1 MMGGRT
7 MKRIKN
13 FALVVL
19 GISAISCSKV
29 QDFPENQKAPVQSLT
44 ATISDD
50 DATKTAFVGGVF
62 MWKKNDNMVVR
73 SNNANGFSTFTYKGD
88 DTAGSATFSNA
99 SEDVIVYGNNSFAYY
114 PAKVN
119 TTGTTKYPCEE
130 DGSLKLVLK
139 DSYTWFD
146 GNVEAPMLAKVE
158 SGQPLEFK
166 HLGGVLKLTFKNVPP
181 KAAKVV
187 VTAPV
192 TDATLLGEGKKTY
205 KICRTMNKT
214 INWETAQGGFG
225 TETPYVQAY
234 AHTDEYSITENIA
247 SATAA
252 QRASDDGLVVYV
264 PLPVGPETDGSGKH
278 IYPRLE
284 VRMTFADGTMVPG
297 AGFYAE
303 NVIIERGHI
312 KPMPVRTLT
321 KYSVSVLAGIDGQ
334 KAPDAEGKFNNVRGL
349 VRKADGNLVLMESA
363 GNSKRSLR
371 FISVTDG
378 SFTTFRDN
386 SKLGDPWHGS
396 IKGDYLYFSDK
407 SKGKVFSMDL
417 TAGTKS
423 VTEEKTGLSQ
433 AMDVKFDA
441 SGNAYVLLRDT
452 GVYKYEGGIGGT
464 QSVYAPLSSFGGTGV
479 TLLSMGFDPA
489 GNLIVGASASTA
501 TNTNGFKI
509 YKVDAEKNVTCIAG
523 TGVKANNYSEIV
535 DGAARNAVFTSNLQ
549 GIAFDAA
556 GNVYVTD
563 NVAIRKISV
572 SSPGNYEGA
581 VVTTIMGGGSSYTT
595 AVGAMASF
603 ASLQDIVFSSDYSTI
618 YVSDQSRGTVRKII
632 IE

>member
-1 MMGGRT
+1 
-7 MKRIKN
+7 
-13 FALVVL
+13 
-19 GISAISCSKV
+19 
-29 QDFPENQKAPVQSLT
+29 
-44 ATISDD
+44 
-50 DATKTAFVGGVF
+50 
-62 MWKKNDNMVVR
+62 
-73 SNNANGFSTFTYKGD
+73 
-88 DTAGSATFSNA
+88 
-99 SEDVIVYGNNSFAYY
+99 
-114 PAKVN
+114 
-119 TTGTTKYPCEE
+119 
-130 DGSLKLVLK
+130 
-139 DSYTWFD
+139 
-146 GNVEAPMLAKVE
+146 
-158 SGQPLEFK
+158 
-166 HLGGVLKLTFKNVPP
+166 
-181 KAAKVV
+181 
-187 VTAPV
+187 
-192 TDATLLGEGKKTY
+192 
-205 KICRTMNKT
+205 
-214 INWETAQGGFG
+214 
-225 TETPYVQAY
+225 
-234 AHTDEYSITENIA
+234 
-247 SATAA
+247 
-252 QRASDDGLVVYV
+252 
-264 PLPVGPETDGSGKH
+264 
-278 IYPRLE
+278 
-284 VRMTFADGTMVPG
+284 MVPG